1 MSGGAWG
8 AILTAL
14 AAGVAAVLLWVRR
27 ALADAEAR
35 GRIQAQGEAAIEI
48 QKREDGFARERKRA
62 EAERLKRATKH
73 AEDLARLET
82 APTKRDVDAVVDD
95 AGVTGDQIEEFIEGR
110 RRR

>member
-1 MSGGAWG
+1 MSGGAWS

-14 AAGVAAVLLWVRR
+14 AAGVAAVLLWIRSALSAAERR
-27 ALADAEAR
+27 
-35 GRIQAQGEAAIEI
+35 GYQQANGEAAIEI
-48 QKREDGFARERKRA
+48 QKREDRFARERKRIEA
-62 EAERLKRATKH
+62 EAEKRRVRH